1 MVPAPRGRDDRD
13 MTSQTPAG
21 GGPVPP
27 AGTTPPAG
35 DKPWPATGVFPQLRG
50 IGLYRSDE
58 RWIGGVAGGVAARF
72 GLDPLLVRGIFLA
85 TLLLG
90 GFGLVVY
97 AVAWALLPEERDGR
111 IHLEGLTLGHPDIA
125 LLGALLMFV
134 TGVGWGGWGR
144 WPFLVPGWIQGL
156 FWLGATI
163 LVVVLVATM
172 LQHRRPPAPRP
183 AVPFGPYAAPGPYTA
198 PARPYTGPSTPY
210 AGPVAAAYGAG
221 APYVPGPSSSYAGP
235 PPATFGQAAPAAA
248 GGAPRVSSPVPPPPT
263 WSAAP
268 PAPAPAPYR
277 YVAAPPPAPVATKP
291 PRPPRPRRQGPGAT
305 TVGISVALS
314 LFVVAGA
321 LIAQRG
327 GWLDRSTAGTA
338 AALIVVIF
346 GVAIIVSGLRGR
358 RGGVLGL
365 LAIVAAVAAL
375 PIAVTA
381 RDGLNPWVVDN
392 NGVHVTTT
400 QGTTT
405 ITDRATAADGFRMG
419 FGDATVDL
427 TGVPLQAG
435 DRLTVPIDVSAGN
448 LVVRVPHGAQ
458 VAAQA
463 DIGAGQVTWQVA
475 GDNTSTSGV
484 GRRDSFGVPADQATL
499 LLQIHVGAGNVTV
512 EEASR

>member
-1 MVPAPRGRDDRD
+1 

-27 AGTTPPAG
+27 AGATPPTG
-35 DKPWPATGVFPQLRG
+35 DRPWPTTGFFQQLRG

-90 GFGLVVY
+90 GFGLVLY

-111 IHLEGLTLGHPDIA
+111 IHMEGLTLGHPDIA

-134 TGVGWGGWGR
+134 TGFGWGAWGR

-163 LVVVLVATM
+163 LVIVLVSTM

-183 AVPFGPYAAPGPYTA
+183 GAPYGAPYTAPTRPYAGPSAPYAAPAPGGPGYAPTA
-198 PARPYTGPSTPY
+198 G
-210 AGPVAAAYGAG
+210 
-221 APYVPGPSSSYAGP
+221 PGPSGPGSSPYGV
-235 PPATFGQAAPAAA
+235 PPAA
-248 GGAPRVSSPVPPPPT
+248 GTTGPRASAPVPPTPM
-263 WSAAP
+263 WSAP

-277 YVAAPPPAPVATKP
+277 YAPAPPPAPVMTKP

-314 LFVVAGA
+314 LFVIAGA

-365 LAIVAAVAAL
+365 LAIVAAIAAL

-381 RDGLNPWVVDN
+381 RDGVHPWIVDN

-405 ITDRATAADGFRMG
+405 VTDRATAADGFRVG
-419 FGDATVDL
+419 FGDATLDL
-427 TGVPLQAG
+427 TVVPLRSG
-435 DRLTVPIDVSAGN
+435 DLLTVPIDVSAGN
-448 LVVRVPHGAQ
+448 LVVRVPQGAA
-458 VAAQA
+458 VAA
-463 DIGAGQVTWQVA
+463 DTTIGAGQVTWRVG
-475 GDNTSTSGV
+475 GDSTSTSGL
-484 GRRDSFGVPADQATL
+484 GRTDTFGVPADQATL

-512 EEASR
+512 EEGSR